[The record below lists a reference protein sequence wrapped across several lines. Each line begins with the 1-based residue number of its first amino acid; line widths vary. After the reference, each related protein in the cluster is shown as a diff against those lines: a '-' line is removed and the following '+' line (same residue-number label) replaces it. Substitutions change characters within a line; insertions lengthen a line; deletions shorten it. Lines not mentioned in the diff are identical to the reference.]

1 MDIHP
6 CMDLLNVHGGISYF
20 NLPKTNY
27 AFYSMHNCTF
37 TNHVLPEL
45 PNEILFFFGEKFN
58 FHDLVKIS
66 LVHVHGILV
75 PNKTMHGG
83 KFENEHA
90 PCMHGY

>member
-1 MDIHP
+1 MLFIQ
-6 CMDLLNVHGGISYF
+6 
-20 NLPKTNY
+20 
-27 AFYSMHNCTF
+27 CTF